1 MRKKCFGNGMIVPEY
16 IAILRGRRWAKRL
29 ILNGS
34 VVSKEWPPHL
44 VFKLKIKI
52 F

>member
-1 MRKKCFGNGMIVPEY
+1 MIVPEY

-34 VVSKEWPPHL
+34 VVTKEWPPRL
-44 VFKLKIKI
+44 VLRLKIKK
-52 F
+52 